1 MKQIP
6 YQHCELGS
14 SSALPGWLVIP
25 AKPLGNPLKQLN
37 ELLAGPQFHTR
48 PIPLPPTA
56 ETPPNCRR
64 SSASRPGPSRLLCSG
79 PRSVLACC
87 VIL

>member
-6 YQHCELGS
+6 SQHCELES

-56 ETPPNCRR
+56 ETPPHCRPITF
-64 SSASRPGPSRLLCSG
+64 SGLLGIWPHSRM
-79 PRSVLACC
+79 
-87 VIL
+87 